1 MCSSTGEAIFEGET
15 MHFLDLRAPW
25 LEPLRGPNGLALS
38 RLKKEIQP

>member
-25 LEPLRGPNGLALS
+25 
-38 RLKKEIQP
+38 